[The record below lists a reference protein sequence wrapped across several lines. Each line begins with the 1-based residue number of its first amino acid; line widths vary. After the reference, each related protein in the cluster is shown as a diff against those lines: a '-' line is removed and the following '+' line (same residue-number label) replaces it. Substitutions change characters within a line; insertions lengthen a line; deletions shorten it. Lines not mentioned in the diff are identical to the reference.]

1 MFNCSTSF
9 GGVFLQQR
17 EVGGG
22 VGVIVGGSWIEL
34 LGLPLDAW
42 YARLIMLGSKSLRLV
57 ASLNEQPPPHLQLN

>member
-22 VGVIVGGSWIEL
+22 VFLQQREVGGGVGVIVRGSRIEV
-34 LGLPLDAW
+34 LGPPLDAW
-42 YARLIMLGSKSLRLV
+42 YAHLVMLGS
-57 ASLNEQPPPHLQLN
+57 